1 MSRPK
6 MWVMYTC
13 HECGTKDRLIE
24 VRERAETEDVVPWI
38 ESCQAYVTKDHEYH
52 SPRCK
57 STKVDLKIP
66 LAKDSQRIGEVEAAR
81 VQ

>member
-13 HECGTKDRLIE
+13 HECGTNDRFVE
-24 VRERAETEDVVPWI
+24 VREREESEAVVPWMQ
-38 ESCQAYVTKDHEYH
+38 SVQVTVGQDHKKN
-52 SPRCK
+52 SPWCA
-57 STKVDLKIP
+57 SEKVDLKIP
-66 LAKDSQRIGEVEAAR
+66 LAQGSQRIGEAEATR